1 MRLLSALVIIIFS
14 VMPVSSAAQ
23 QLYKV
28 PNVRSMKH
36 VTTRSSDRAPD
47 IPGKETSM
55 DYYSAPDGQIVT
67 VYSYR
72 GRNVAFS
79 LHSNRDVQKTYR
91 LFMDTNGKGLFQEV
105 SRGAQWRLPR
115 WAR

>member
-1 MRLLSALVIIIFS
+1 MRALSALVVIVFLAL
-14 VMPVSSAAQ
+14 PVWSAAE

-28 PNVRSMKH
+28 PNVSSMKH
-36 VTTRSSDRAPD
+36 VTSRSSDRAPD

-55 DYYSAPDGQIVT
+55 EYYSAPDGQIVT
-67 VYSYR
+67 IYSYR

-79 LHSNRDVQKTYR
+79 VHSNKDVQKTYR
-91 LFMDTNGKGLFQEV
+91 LFMDLNGNGLFQEV
-105 SRGAQWRLPR
+105 PGGTHWQLPG